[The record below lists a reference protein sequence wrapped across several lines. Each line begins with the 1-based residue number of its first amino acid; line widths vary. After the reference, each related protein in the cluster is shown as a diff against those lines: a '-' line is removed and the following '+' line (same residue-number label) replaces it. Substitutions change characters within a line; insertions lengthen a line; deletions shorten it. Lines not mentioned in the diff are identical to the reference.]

1 MEAAFE
7 HIPVLRREVLEYLT
21 FPSDRPARLID
32 GTVGGGGHSALLL
45 RRYPQ
50 LELLGIDR
58 DENALAKAAETLAF
72 AGNRVTLV
80 RGDYSSLAGRA
91 AEHGWEEVD
100 GILLDIGVSSPQ
112 LDHAGRGFSWRAEG
126 PLDMRMDQRSE
137 LTASRFLNR
146 ASEQELERVLRK
158 YGEVDKSRRVAA
170 AIVKKR
176 ETHPFATTADL
187 VGLCDEVLGKSKP
200 GKLPAPTLVF
210 QALRIAVNDEL
221 GELER
226 TLPAAE
232 KLLKKGGR
240 ITPAAAALGTL
251 LKIKPVLIIL
261 GEKLD
266 SFAKARTMKQ
276 AKTMMMNAIQK
287 ELDGRL
293 HDSEC
298 RNCHLAIAHTDN
310 EEAALE
316 FKKEVEERFP
326 NADVYMAP
334 LSLSIAC
341 HIGPGSLAVTATR
354 KMEEEHEKN

>member
-146 ASEQELERVLRK
+146 AS
-158 YGEVDKSRRVAA
+158 
-170 AIVKKR
+170 
-176 ETHPFATTADL
+176 
-187 VGLCDEVLGKSKP
+187 
-200 GKLPAPTLVF
+200 
-210 QALRIAVNDEL
+210 
-221 GELER
+221 
-226 TLPAAE
+226 
-232 KLLKKGGR
+232 
-240 ITPAAAALGTL
+240 
-251 LKIKPVLIIL
+251 
-261 GEKLD
+261 
-266 SFAKARTMKQ
+266 
-276 AKTMMMNAIQK
+276 
-287 ELDGRL
+287 
-293 HDSEC
+293 
-298 RNCHLAIAHTDN
+298 
-310 EEAALE
+310 
-316 FKKEVEERFP
+316 
-326 NADVYMAP
+326 
-334 LSLSIAC
+334 
-341 HIGPGSLAVTATR
+341 
-354 KMEEEHEKN
+354 

>member
-146 ASEQELERVLRK
+146 ASEQELERVLRE

-226 TLPAAE
+226 ALPAAE

-240 ITPAAAALGTL
+240 IVVISFHSLEDRIVKNYFRDAAASCICPPGLPICVCGKQSTL
-251 LKIKPVLIIL
+251 KVLTNKVVTAREDEL
-261 GEKLD
+261 AENRRSAPARLRAAEKL
-266 SFAKARTMKQ
+266 
-276 AKTMMMNAIQK
+276 
-287 ELDGRL
+287 
-293 HDSEC
+293 
-298 RNCHLAIAHTDN
+298 
-310 EEAALE
+310 
-316 FKKEVEERFP
+316 V
-326 NADVYMAP
+326 
-334 LSLSIAC
+334 
-341 HIGPGSLAVTATR
+341 
-354 KMEEEHEKN
+354 